1 MDNQQQQNLTGVLFK
16 EAMIELKD
24 IKKEIV
30 TMNEKLSLTIERQ
43 SVASDYLE
51 SLSNRV
57 DACENHINRC
67 PARKNF
73 ESKNLILK
81 DAALLASLFL
91 SLYAVYSI
99 FK

>member
-1 MDNQQQQNLTGVLFK
+1 MDNEQRQNLTDILFK

-30 TMNEKLSLTIERQ
+30 TMNEKLSITIERQ

-51 SLSNRV
+51 SLATRV
-57 DACENHINRC
+57 EGCEGHIRKC
-67 PARKNF
+67 PARQNF

-81 DAALLASLFL
+81 DVALLTSLFL
-91 SLYAVYSI
+91 SLYAIYSI
-99 FK
+99 LK

>member
-1 MDNQQQQNLTGVLFK
+1 MNNLQQQNLTDVLFK
-16 EAMIELKD
+16 EAMLELKD

-30 TMNEKLSLTIERQ
+30 TMNEKLTLTIERQ

-51 SLSNRV
+51 TLTTRLEN
-57 DACENHINRC
+57 CENHINRC
-67 PARKNF
+67 PAKKNF
-73 ESKNLILK
+73 ESKNLFLK
-81 DAALLASLFL
+81 DLALLVSLFL